1 VKKLTRQKEEVLKK
15 IDELEKS
22 IDTDMELSCGMAPP
36 GAYDEMYKEIYRLQ
50 DQLASLSHY
59 KTTEEMF
66 LDVRGQAADA
76 ELLSQ
81 VKPRNKKPSKHRKE
95 PSR

>member
-1 VKKLTRQKEEVLKK
+1 MTRQKEEILKK
-15 IDELEKS
+15 IGELEKR
-22 IDTDMELSCGMAPP
+22 IDIDMELSCGMAPP

-50 DQLASLSHY
+50 DELASLTHY
-59 KTTEEMF
+59 KTAEEMF
-66 LDVRGQAADA
+66 LDVRGQAVEA

-81 VKPRNKKPSKHRKE
+81 VKPSNKKPHKHRKE

>member
-1 VKKLTRQKEEVLKK
+1 MKKLTRQKEETLKK
-15 IDELEKS
+15 IGELEKR
-22 IDTDMELSCGMAPP
+22 IDIDMELSCGMAPP
-36 GAYDEMYKEIYRLQ
+36 GAYDAMYKEIYRLQ
-50 DQLASLSHY
+50 DKLASLTHY
-59 KTTEEMF
+59 KTAEEMF
-66 LDVRGQAADA
+66 LDVRGQTDA